1 MAINLNHQLSSLT
14 TSNQIL
20 QIDNSGNLILP
31 SGSISQR
38 NPVGGIS
45 ATGSIRH
52 NSDLCTIE
60 YYDTAWHII
69 PQTVS
74 DLEDFCF
81 IDPVNVTKHII
92 YNITSCC
99 FELAD
104 YVTNLTINNTL
115 DVCGDLTVY
124 GTNTNI
130 KSTNLNISDI
140 NFTIASDVT
149 DITQTDGAGFN
160 ISCAN
165 ACFYYNQ
172 PNDTWNLNKNLVV
185 PYVCGQISDISNHNT
200 DALAEGSTNLYY
212 TDARSRA
219 ALCGICDIIYDNTTG
234 TICFDLDDHNTDGL
248 AEGTCNLYYLDS
260 RARNSLCGI
269 CDIIYD
275 NTTGTICFDLDDHT
289 TDALAEGTCNLYYLD
304 SRARNSLCGGTGVT
318 YCNTNGEISIGQD
331 VSCTSN
337 VTFCDVSVSGRLLS
351 DDVTA
356 SNVYICGNL
365 TVTGTTTTVNSTT
378 VDIADKNITLACCAV
393 NPTQADGAGLT
404 VCGADACFYYNSVDD
419 RWNLNKDLVVN
430 CLYGQVSDISN
441 HFTCDITECINLY
454 YTDARSRA
462 AICGICDIIYDNTTG
477 TICFDLDD
485 HNTDELTEGSTNLYY
500 LDSRARNSLCGICDI
515 IYDNTTG
522 TICFDLDDHN
532 TDELTEGSTNL
543 YYLDCRVRDAVS
555 ACDCGGDG
563 SFTYDNVSGIFTFT
577 GPSPNEVRA
586 HLCGGTGVTYCDT
599 SGEISIGQDVSTT
612 SCVNFDTV
620 TANYGYYNTCL
631 DITGK
636 LVLRCLIDQ
645 GTPAQTDKYLV
656 GYNASEC
663 LWKAMP
669 FCCFYNVDD
678 PIAYAIAF
686 SN

>member
-38 NPVGGIS
+38 NPVSGIS

-92 YNITSCC
+92 YNTTSCC

-104 YVTNLTINNTL
+104 YVTNLTVNNTL

-130 KSTNLNISDI
+130 KSTNLNIADI
-140 NFTIASDVT
+140 NFTIASDVN

-185 PYVCGQISDISNHNT
+185 PYVCGQISDISNHTT
-200 DALAEGSTNLYY
+200 DGLAEGTCNLYY

-219 ALCGICDIIYDNTTG
+219 ALCGICDIT
-234 TICFDLDDHNTDGL
+234 
-248 AEGTCNLYYLDS
+248 
-260 RARNSLCGI
+260 
-269 CDIIYD
+269 YD

-289 TDALAEGTCNLYYLD
+289 TDGLAEG
-304 SRARNSLCGGTGVT
+304 
-318 YCNTNGEISIGQD
+318 
-331 VSCTSN
+331 
-337 VTFCDVSVSGRLLS
+337 
-351 DDVTA
+351 
-356 SNVYICGNL
+356 
-365 TVTGTTTTVNSTT
+365 ST
-378 VDIADKNITLACCAV
+378 
-393 NPTQADGAGLT
+393 
-404 VCGADACFYYNSVDD
+404 
-419 RWNLNKDLVVN
+419 
-430 CLYGQVSDISN
+430 
-441 HFTCDITECINLY
+441 NLY
-454 YTDARSRA
+454 YTDARSR
-462 AICGICDIIYDNTTG
+462 N
-477 TICFDLDD
+477 
-485 HNTDELTEGSTNLYY
+485 
-500 LDSRARNSLCGICDI
+500 
-515 IYDNTTG
+515 
-522 TICFDLDDHN
+522 
-532 TDELTEGSTNL
+532 
-543 YYLDCRVRDAVS
+543 AVS

-577 GPSPNEVRA
+577 GPSPTEVRA

-599 SGEISIGQDVSTT
+599 SGEISIGQDVSTS

>member
-38 NPVGGIS
+38 NPVGGIN

-92 YNITSCC
+92 YNTTSCC

-104 YVTNLTINNTL
+104 YVTNLTVNNTL

-130 KSTNLNISDI
+130 KSTNLNIADI

-160 ISCAN
+160 ISCAY

-185 PYVCGQISDISNHNT
+185 PYVCGQISDISNHTT

-219 ALCGICDIIYDNTTG
+219 ALCGICDIIYDN
-234 TICFDLDDHNTDGL
+234 
-248 AEGTCNLYYLDS
+248 AS
-260 RARNSLCGI
+260 
-269 CDIIYD
+269 
-275 NTTGTICFDLDDHT
+275 GTICFDLDDHT
-289 TDALAEGTCNLYYLD
+289 TDGLAEGTCNLYYLD

-462 AICGICDIIYDNTTG
+462 A
-477 TICFDLDD
+477 
-485 HNTDELTEGSTNLYY
+485 
-500 LDSRARNSLCGICDI
+500 LCGICDI
-515 IYDNTTG
+515 TYDNTTG

-577 GPSPNEVRA
+577 GSSPTEVRA

>member
-104 YVTNLTINNTL
+104 YVTNLTVNNTL

-234 TICFDLDDHNTDGL
+234 TICFDLDDHNTDG
-248 AEGTCNLYYLDS
+248 
-260 RARNSLCGI
+260 
-269 CDIIYD
+269 
-275 NTTGTICFDLDDHT
+275 
-289 TDALAEGTCNLYYLD
+289 LAEGTCNLYYLD

-462 AICGICDIIYDNTTG
+462 AICGICDIIYDNA
-477 TICFDLDD
+477 
-485 HNTDELTEGSTNLYY
+485 S
-500 LDSRARNSLCGICDI
+500 
-515 IYDNTTG
+515 G

-599 SGEISIGQDVSTT
+599 SGEISIGQDVSTS